1 MPIHFTCPHCGV
13 AAEVDQRFAGET
25 GPCANCGK
33 AITIPGNGADRSFV
47 LRGRTVTTS
56 LIVLSAAVLFV
67 MLLVIVGAVAI
78 WWPAASSARNAA
90 LRAQCANNLKQIA
103 LAMINYEVANGS
115 FPPAYLPDKHGK
127 PMHSWRV
134 LLLPYL
140 EQQDLHDRYRFD
152 EPWDGANNRKITDLA
167 IGLYQCPSQPAGN
180 GSDTNYV
187 MIVGPHTISK
197 GAESRKITEITDGL
211 ANTIMIVEVADS
223 GIPWAEP
230 RDLQFNR
237 LSFKINGAKCKE
249 VSSYHP
255 PGANAAFCDGS
266 VRLLKNGTNPQL
278 VKAMATIDGGESA
291 TEEK

>member
-13 AAEVDQRFAGET
+13 AAEVDQRFAGQT
-25 GPCANCGK
+25 GPCANCSK

-47 LRGRTVTTS
+47 LRGRTVATS
-56 LIVLSAAVLFV
+56 LIVLSAVVLV
-67 MLLVIVGAVAI
+67 VIVGAVVML
-78 WWPAASSARNAA
+78 WPTASQPLEAAR
-90 LRAQCANNLKQIA
+90 RAQCSDNLRRIA
-103 LAMINYEVANGS
+103 LAMRNYEANNNGS
-115 FPPAYLPDKHGK
+115 FPPAYLPDKLGN

-140 EQQDLHDRYRFD
+140 EQQDLYDRYRFD
-152 EPWDGANNRKITDLA
+152 EPWDSANNRKITDLA
-167 IGLYQCPSQPAGN
+167 IGFYQCPSQPVGN

-197 GAESRKITEITDGL
+197 GEESRKIIEITDGL

-223 GIPWAEP
+223 RIPWAEP
-230 RDLQFNR
+230 YDLQFNQ
-237 LSFKINGAKCKE
+237 LSFKINGVKGKE
-249 VSSYHP
+249 ISSYHP
-255 PGANAAFCDGS
+255 QGANAAFCDGS

-278 VKAMATIDGGESA
+278 VKAMATIDGGESV

>member
-1 MPIHFTCPHCGV
+1 MSIHFTCPHCGV
-13 AAEVDQRFAGET
+13 AAEVDQRYAGQT

-33 AITIPGNGADRSFV
+33 AITIPGNGGDRSFV

-56 LIVLSAAVLFV
+56 LIVLAAAVLV
-67 MLLVIVGAVAI
+67 VIVCAVAML
-78 WWPAASSARNAA
+78 WPKASSARDAA
-90 LRAQCANNLKQIA
+90 LRAQCSNNLRQIA
-103 LAMINYEVANGS
+103 LAMRNYEVANGS

-152 EPWDGANNRKITDLA
+152 EPWNSAKNRKITDLA
-167 IGLYQCPSQPAGN
+167 IGFYQCPGQPAGN

-187 MIVGPHTISK
+187 MIAGPHALSK

-237 LSFKINGAKCKE
+237 LSFKINGAKGKE
-249 VSSYHP
+249 ISSYHP
-255 PGANAAFCDGS
+255 QGANVAFCDGS

-278 VKAMATIDGGESA
+278 VKAMATIDVGESV